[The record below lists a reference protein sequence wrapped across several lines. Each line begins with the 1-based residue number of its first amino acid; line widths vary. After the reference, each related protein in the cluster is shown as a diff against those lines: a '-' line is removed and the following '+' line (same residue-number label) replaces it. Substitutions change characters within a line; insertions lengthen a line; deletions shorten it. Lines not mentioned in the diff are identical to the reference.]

1 MIAPVPT
8 MLPEFKWFDA
18 LRAAVVLL
26 TKRIHY
32 VRGNPNGTEYGVIGD
47 IALRLDGGAGTC
59 LYSKESGTTAV
70 PTNTDWRA
78 V

>member
-1 MIAPVPT
+1 MIAPVPPA
-8 MLPEFKWFDA
+8 LPEQKWFTS
-18 LRAAVVLL
+18 LRAAMVLL

-32 VRGNPNGTEYGVIGD
+32 VRGNPNGSEYGLTGD
-47 IALRLDGGAGTC
+47 IALRLDGAAGTC
-59 LYSKESGTTAV
+59 LYSKESGTAAV